1 MPNGGLQIVQEQLE
15 NCDIQRMIRILCQS
29 ETPPNHANFE
39 SQFFQKLV
47 KNKKR
52 LEVVNNVLFRNFF

>member
-1 MPNGGLQIVQEQLE
+1 MPNGDFRIVQGQLE
-15 NCDIQRMIRILCQS
+15 NSENQRMIRILFQN

-52 LEVVNNVLFRNFF
+52 QGFVQEFF